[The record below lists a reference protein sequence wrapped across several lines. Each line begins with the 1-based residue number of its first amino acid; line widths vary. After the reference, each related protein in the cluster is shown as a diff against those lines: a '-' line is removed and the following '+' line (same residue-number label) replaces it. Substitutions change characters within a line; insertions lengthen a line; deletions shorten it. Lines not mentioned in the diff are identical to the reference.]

1 MDKTLEIFHPFIRTW
16 FKKSYGSPTDVQL
29 KSWPLIAKNIDILV
43 SAPTGSGKTMTAFLW
58 ALNLLISGKIQ
69 TGVTSILYISP
80 LKALNNDIQKNLLKP
95 LGELKSIFTENNEFF
110 PEINVQTRSGDTSQY
125 DRRKML
131 RNPPEILITTPESI
145 NLLLSSA
152 GGKSILGNIDT
163 VILDEIH
170 SVTGT
175 KRGTHLI
182 SAIERLTLLSG
193 EFKRISLSATV
204 KPLSVVGEFVSGRR
218 IEGSLQNPV
227 YKKRDIVLV
236 KSEVKKRYKLKVSYP
251 ETNNEI
257 KKDSIWD
264 QIVDDLKGIISKN
277 RSTLFFTNGRKLC
290 EKLTFKLNH
299 GNSVKTV
306 FSHHGSL
313 SKEIRS
319 EVEKR
324 FKGGDLNAI
333 IATNSLEMGID
344 IGDLDEVVLIQSPPS
359 ISSAVQRIGRAGHNV
374 NQVSAGSFFP
384 SHPMDILES
393 TVLVNEIEKG
403 DIEKQKPVENPLDVL
418 CQIVISMTG
427 LEPWKIDELYNF
439 IISIYSYRKLSFDVF
454 QNVLAMLSG
463 KYEESRVRELGKKI
477 IVNKKKNTVIAA
489 KGALLSLYMSGGTIP
504 DRGYYK
510 LRHVKNNAR
519 IGELDEEFVWEA
531 SVGQVLTIGAQ
542 NWRIKKITHNDVLV
556 EPANGANMDIP
567 FWIGEGRNRDFH
579 FSSKISDFLQFCDG
593 SLGGKKSEKDLY
605 KLLKENYH
613 LDDGAASKLID
624 FLNLQKT
631 RSGVPLPHREHIIY
645 EEIVTGPGRTPYHQ
659 TIIHTFWG
667 GRLNKPYGIAL
678 KTAYE
683 NTYKKR
689 IEVFSDNNCIVLIL
703 PEKDHGLKDLV
714 NSFNVEFYLKEGLE
728 KSGFFGARFR
738 ECAGRALLISKQ
750 NLNMRMP
757 LWISRLKSKKLFDAV
772 TKYNDFPILAETYRT
787 CISDE
792 FDLENLK
799 VQLKAIEDD
808 VINISSITKRV
819 PTPMADN
826 VSWEQINK
834 YMYEDDG
841 NKGTQKS
848 DLDYDLVSEV
858 IWGQKFLPPI
868 KKDIVETFDS
878 KLKRIYP
885 GYSPSSAIEFIDF
898 INDMVLLTIN
908 EWEDLKF
915 AVKRD
920 RGDFFEVSEL
930 DSLIK
935 IAPEKVS
942 PLTGAFDKLDYLN
955 NRGVLSNS
963 EILSLDGNK
972 IDGNFNTKQTVENLA
987 PFIYE
992 WLKFRGPVPVES
1004 MNKLLPLQKDLFQKS
1019 CELLLEEQKVVTGP
1033 IIEREKTVYI
1043 CEAEN
1048 YEILIRISRKEK
1060 RADFKALKIE
1070 ELQPFLANL
1079 HGLGEN
1085 RCDLD
1090 NIYNRMEQLLC
1101 YPLKCDIWEKE
1112 VFPARFPFYD
1122 SVYLDS
1128 LMQENEIMWRADN
1141 GKTVLFSYFSDLDLL
1156 DYSKSKNNFL
1166 ESQKGKFG
1174 FKELTEL
1181 YGKSFKIL
1189 SDDLWGAVFS
1199 GVVSND
1205 TFISIR
1211 KGFENNFKVK
1221 DLTGQKR
1228 YPRRGPARSAVSMWK
1243 QSVPHHGN
1251 FYRID
1256 IPQKENDPIS
1266 VDERRKARVRILL
1279 DRYGIIFREILT
1291 KESKEFS
1298 WSKLF
1303 KSLRIMELS
1312 GEILSGYFFEGIE
1325 GPQFISNK
1333 AFKLLQKKRQKGMFW
1348 LSSLDPL
1355 SVAGMGLPLKKKLKR
1370 RAPGT
1375 HFVYNGANI
1384 ILTSSGNGKEIFFE
1398 IDHDNPLVEMS
1409 LDYMDHLLSRK
1420 FMPRKSIKV
1429 ESINGNNPTESKYLA
1444 VIEKRFDV
1452 ICDHK
1457 SITVYKKIL

>member
-1 MDKTLEIFHPFIRTW
+1 MDKTLEIFHPSIRKW
-16 FKKSYGSPTDVQL
+16 FKMSYDSPTDVQF
-29 KSWPLIAKNIDILV
+29 KAWPLIAQNTDILV

-58 ALNLLISGKIQ
+58 ALNLLITGKIQ
-69 TGVTSILYISP
+69 TGITSILYISP

-95 LGELKSIFTENNEFF
+95 LAELKEIFNENNDFF
-110 PEINVQTRSGDTSQY
+110 PDINVLTRSGDTSQY

-145 NLLLSSA
+145 NLLLSST
-152 GGKSILGNIDT
+152 GGRSILGNIDT

-204 KPLSVVGEFVSGRR
+204 KPLSVVGDFVSGRK
-218 IEGSLQNPV
+218 IEGSLKNPV
-227 YKKRDIVLV
+227 YKKRNIKIIQSD
-236 KSEVKKRYKLKVSYP
+236 VKKSYKLRVSFP
-251 ETNNEI
+251 ETNDEI

-264 QIVDDLKGIISKN
+264 RIVDDLKGIILKN

-299 GNSVKTV
+299 GNNEKMV

-324 FKGGDLNAI
+324 FKDGDLNAI

-359 ISSAVQRIGRAGHNV
+359 ISSAVQRIGRAGHKV
-374 NQVSAGSFFP
+374 NEISAGSFFP

-393 TVLVNEIEKG
+393 TVLVKEIETG

-418 CQIVISMTG
+418 CQIIISMTG
-427 LEPWKIDELYNF
+427 QNEWDIDELYNF
-439 IISIYSYRKLSFDVF
+439 IISIYSYRKLSFAMF
-454 QNVLAMLSG
+454 EKVLAMLSG
-463 KYEESRVRELGKKI
+463 KYEDSRIRELSKKI
-477 IVNKKKNTVIAA
+477 IVNKKKNTAVAA

-531 SVGQVLTIGAQ
+531 SVGQILTIGAQ

-556 EPANGANMDIP
+556 EPASGAQMDIP
-567 FWIGEGRNRDFH
+567 FWIGEGRNRDYH
-579 FSSKISDFLQFCDG
+579 FSSKISEFLAYCDG
-593 SLGGKKSEKDLY
+593 KLDGKRYEKE
-605 KLLKENYH
+605 LLVQLKKDYY
-613 LDDGAASKLID
+613 LDSGAALKLIE
-624 FLNLQKT
+624 FLKLQKK
-631 RSGVPLPHREHIIY
+631 RSGVSLPHNKHIIY
-645 EEIVTGPGRTPYHQ
+645 EEIVSGPGRTPYHQ
-659 TIIHTFWG
+659 TVLHTFWG

-683 NTYKKR
+683 DSYKKR
-689 IEVFSDNNCIVLIL
+689 IEVFSDNNCIVLML
-703 PEKDHGLKDLV
+703 PEKDHGVKDLV
-714 NSFNVEFYLKEGLE
+714 TSHNIEFYLKEGLE

-738 ECAGRALLISKQ
+738 ECSGRALLISKQ

-772 TKYNDFPILAETYRT
+772 TKYNDFPILTETYRT

-799 VQLKAIEDD
+799 VQLKAIEQGD
-808 VINISSITKRV
+808 IKISSITKRV

-826 VSWEQINK
+826 VSWEQVNK

-858 IWGQKFLPPI
+858 IWGQKFLLPI
-868 KKDIVETFDS
+868 KKDIAEIFDS
-878 KLKRIYP
+878 KLKRTYP
-885 GYSPSSAIEFIDF
+885 GYSPSSTFELVDF
-898 INDMVLLTIN
+898 VNDMVILTEE
-908 EWEDLKF
+908 EWTDLKSSI
-915 AVKRD
+915 VRD
-920 RGDFFEVSEL
+920 HGDFFDVKEL

-935 IAPEKVS
+935 IKPEKKP
-942 PLTGAFDKLDYLN
+942 PLTAAQDKLDYLN
-955 NRGVLSNS
+955 KRGILSNS
-963 EILSLDGNK
+963 IIESPAGDRFDGE
-972 IDGNFNTKQTVENLA
+972 FETVQTVENLA
-987 PFIYE
+987 PLVYE
-992 WLKFRGPVPVES
+992 WLKFRGPVPIES
-1004 MNKLLPLQKDLFQKS
+1004 ICQILPLKKDILNKI

-1033 IIEREKTVYI
+1033 IIKGDKTVHI
-1043 CEAEN
+1043 CEVEN
-1048 YEILIRISRKEK
+1048 YEILIRISRKER

-1070 ELQPFLANL
+1070 ELQPFLASF
-1079 HGLGEN
+1079 HGMGEN
-1085 RCDLD
+1085 ICDLD
-1090 NIYNRMEQLLC
+1090 NIYNRMDQLIC
-1101 YPLKCDIWEKE
+1101 FPLKCDLWEKE
-1112 VFPARFPFYD
+1112 VLPARFPSYD
-1122 SVYLDS
+1122 SVYMDS
-1128 LMQENEIMWRADN
+1128 LMQEGEIMWMADRN
-1141 GKTVLFSYFSDLDLL
+1141 KNLLFSYFSDLDLVN
-1156 DYSKSKNNFL
+1156 YSKSKNSFL
-1166 ESQKGKFG
+1166 HSQKGKFS
-1174 FKELTEL
+1174 FKELATN
-1181 YGKSFKIL
+1181 YGKSYQKL
-1189 SDDLWGAVFS
+1189 SDDLWEAVFN

-1211 KGFENNFKVK
+1211 KGFENSFKVK
-1221 DLTGQKR
+1221 DLSQQKR
-1228 YPRRGPARSAVSMWK
+1228 NTRRGPGRGTTSMWK
-1243 QSVPHHGN
+1243 QSVPYHGN

-1256 IPQKENDPIS
+1256 PPKKDSDPIS

-1279 DRYGIIFREILT
+1279 ERYGVIFREILT
-1291 KESKEFS
+1291 KESKDFS
-1298 WSKLF
+1298 WAKLF

-1333 AFKLLQKKRQKGMFW
+1333 AFKLLQKKRHDRVYW

-1355 SVAGMGLPLKKKLKR
+1355 SVAGMGLPLKKKMKR
-1370 RAPGT
+1370 RASGT
-1375 HFVYNGANI
+1375 HFVYNGSQI
-1384 ILTSSGNGKEIFFE
+1384 ILTSGGNGKDMNFE
-1398 IDHDNPLVEMS
+1398 IDHDDPLAEKS
-1409 LDYMDHLLSRK
+1409 LDYLEHLLSRK
-1420 FMPRKSIKV
+1420 FMPRKSIKI
-1429 ESINGNNPTESKYLA
+1429 ESINGKNPTESRYL
-1444 VIEKRFDV
+1444 VIMEKRFDV
-1452 ICDHK
+1452 VHDHRSVTIYRK
-1457 SITVYKKIL
+1457 L